1 MKVQHLKINKEN
13 VKKYAKKAFKI
24 TRNTLIGIV
33 SFATVA
39 TTGYA
44 GCVHISLNNITINKE
59 SVKEIVKSYGDEPIT
74 LIGFNDS
81 QTMNL
86 NFCFWEANAME
97 YVKNELVNQG
107 ATVNFVNTASLK
119 YNKTNHIDK
128 MLTNNLSIEE
138 IKTLNLI
145 GAKTYFTELSS
156 QINFPIDLNFI
167 GPLFADSVK
176 DGDEAMHISTMIKHS
191 SSPIIIYTS
200 GANDLMRA
208 LNNNPMSIKKYDEN
222 GNINDS
228 YLYSVY
234 KSNQAFVL
242 DNIMKQV
249 EINSKNIYSVN
260 PNSKIYALSL
270 YVPSNI
276 TGEDMQP
283 FIEIIDKYNQRL
295 DELCKIYGIHY
306 ISTAELAPVY
316 TEKNN
321 FHISEK
327 GHKTLANLLIQEI
340 AYDCLDTQHYNH
352 SQYSNNL
359 NITNQGLNGFANE
372 LKDDM
377 QKMSIENYEGL
388 NSNYLNTVYEAI
400 KSEIQSEVDVA
411 NKSKEYIKQ
420 KKN

>member
-1 MKVQHLKINKEN
+1 
-13 VKKYAKKAFKI
+13 
-24 TRNTLIGIV
+24 
-33 SFATVA
+33 
-39 TTGYA
+39 
-44 GCVHISLNNITINKE
+44 
-59 SVKEIVKSYGDEPIT
+59 
-74 LIGFNDS
+74 
-81 QTMNL
+81 
-86 NFCFWEANAME
+86 ME

-107 ATVNFVNTASLK
+107 ASVNFVNTASLK

-167 GPLFADSVK
+167 GPLFADSFK

-200 GANDLMRA
+200 GANDLMCA

-270 YVPSNI
+270 YVI
-276 TGEDMQP
+276 CT
-283 FIEIIDKYNQRL
+283 
-295 DELCKIYGIHY
+295 
-306 ISTAELAPVY
+306 
-316 TEKNN
+316 
-321 FHISEK
+321 
-327 GHKTLANLLIQEI
+327 
-340 AYDCLDTQHYNH
+340 
-352 SQYSNNL
+352 
-359 NITNQGLNGFANE
+359 
-372 LKDDM
+372 
-377 QKMSIENYEGL
+377 
-388 NSNYLNTVYEAI
+388 
-400 KSEIQSEVDVA
+400 
-411 NKSKEYIKQ
+411 
-420 KKN
+420 

>member
-1 MKVQHLKINKEN
+1 MKKQYLKINKDN
-13 VKKYAKKAFKI
+13 VKKYAKKALKI

-33 SFATVA
+33 SFTTVA

-44 GCVHISLNNITINKE
+44 SAVHFSLNNISINKD
-59 SVKEIVKSYGDEPIT
+59 SVKEIVKFYDNEPIT
-74 LIGFNDS
+74 LICFNDS
-81 QTMNL
+81 QTLNL
-86 NFCFWEANAME
+86 NFCFWEPNAME
-97 YVKNELVNQG
+97 YVQNELVNQG
-107 ATVNFVNTASLK
+107 ASVNFVNTASLK

-128 MLTNNLSIEE
+128 MLINNLSIEE

-145 GAKTYFTELSS
+145 GSKTYFTELSS

-176 DGDEAMHISTMIKHS
+176 NGDESMHISSMIKNS
-191 SSPIIIYTS
+191 SHPIIIYSS
-200 GANDLMRA
+200 GANDLMRT
-208 LNNNPMSIKKYDEN
+208 LNNNPLSIKKYDKN

-228 YLYSVY
+228 YLYSIY
-234 KSNQAFVL
+234 KSNQSFVL
-242 DNIMKQV
+242 DDIMKQV
-249 EINSKNIYSVN
+249 ETNFKNIYSVN

-283 FIEIIDKYNQRL
+283 FIEIINKYNQRL
-295 DELCKIYGIHY
+295 DELCKIYGVHY

-340 AYDCLDTQHYNH
+340 AHDCLDTQHYNH
-352 SQYSNNL
+352 SQYSNNF
-359 NITNQGLNGFANE
+359 NITNNGLNGFANQ
-372 LKDDM
+372 LNDDM
-377 QKMSIENYEGL
+377 QKIVIENYERL
-388 NSNYLNTVYEAI
+388 NSNYLNTVYQAI

-420 KKN
+420 KKH